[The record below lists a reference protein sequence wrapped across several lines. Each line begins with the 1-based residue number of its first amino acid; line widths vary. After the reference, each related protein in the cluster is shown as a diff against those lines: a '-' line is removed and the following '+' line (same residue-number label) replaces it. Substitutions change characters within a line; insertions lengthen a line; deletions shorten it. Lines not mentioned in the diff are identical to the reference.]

1 MNGVDPANV
10 VGPLFTAELLTR
22 QERQKATQRT
32 STPTEQLT
40 AIFDALE
47 RRVSIKPAY
56 FHTLVEIL
64 RSYHNDVAEKIQGKI
79 FAGVDIIVCVL
90 LFLQRF
96 LKMKGNLLLGLTIP
110 LCKDSPQEK
119 EV

>member
-10 VGPLFTAELLTR
+10 VGSLFSAELLTP

-32 STPTEQLT
+32 STPTEQLRE
-40 AIFDALE
+40 IFDALE
-47 RRVSIKPAY
+47 RRVSTKPAN

-64 RSYHNDVAEKIQGKI
+64 RSYHNDVAEKMQGKL
-79 FAGVDIIVCVL
+79 FAGVDVIVCVL

-96 LKMKGNLLLGLTIP
+96 LKMK
-110 LCKDSPQEK
+110 
-119 EV
+119 